1 MQYIGEK
8 NSMVKISILKNPT
21 QHYAWGSK
29 TFIPKLMGE
38 PFPAE
43 KPQAELW
50 MGAHP
55 KAPSLVLWDGDWIS
69 LLEWIRKDPEGILG
83 ETVAKEFS
91 NELPFLFKILAADKP
106 LSVQAHPSREQA
118 QEGFARENGIKIPL
132 DATHRNYKDENHKP
146 EMICALTPFWLLN
159 GFRKIDDLMA
169 LIERI
174 GAPALKNKAIHL
186 QGQSEAGGLKVFF
199 TTLMTMDQGTQRQLV
214 AEVVHHCDKLS
225 TTGPEFEWI
234 TKLNQKYPGDM
245 GVLSPIFMN
254 LVKLRPGEGFYT
266 PPGRLHAYL
275 EGAGMELMANSDNV
289 LRGGL
294 TGKTMDVPELLKI
307 LDFTHSEVDI
317 LKPERLESG
326 EEVYHTPA
334 KEFLLSVISVF
345 KGSLF
350 ESSQRRSVEIITCL
364 EGNARI
370 SDLSTGE
377 SLSLTKGT
385 AIIVPA
391 AVELYRIEG
400 EANLYKAAVPL

>member
-1 MQYIGEK
+1 MQSIGEK
-8 NSMVKISILKNPT
+8 NPVIKISILKNPT

-38 PFPAE
+38 PVPAE

-69 LLEWIRKDPEGILG
+69 LPEWIRKDPEGILG

-106 LSVQAHPSREQA
+106 LSIQAHPSREQA
-118 QEGFARENGIKIPL
+118 QEGFARENEIKIPR
-132 DATHRNYKDENHKP
+132 DATHRNYKDKNHKP

-169 LIERI
+169 LTERI
-174 GAPALKNKAIHL
+174 GATALKNKAILL
-186 QGQSEAGGLKVFF
+186 QGQSEAGGLQVFF
-199 TTLMTMDQGTQRQLV
+199 TTLMTMDQGTQKQLV

-254 LVKLRPGEGFYT
+254 LVKLQPGEGLYA
-266 PPGRLHAYL
+266 PPGRLHTYL
-275 EGAGMELMANSDNV
+275 EGAGIELMANSDNV

-294 TGKTMDVPELLKI
+294 TDKIMDVPELLRI

-317 LKPERLESG
+317 LNPERLESG

-334 KEFLLSVISVF
+334 KEFLLSVVSVF

-370 SDLSTGE
+370 SDLGTGD

-391 AVELYRIEG
+391 AVESYRIEG